1 VKLKGKIQRMPEKYD
16 NLVSY
21 MAKLGN
27 CAVAFSG
34 GADSSLLLKIS
45 HEVLGDKCTAL
56 TYHSPLMPA
65 RDIDDSIT
73 FCKEYGI
80 RQIVIE
86 RNSISAEVKKNTS
99 DRCYLCKKDIFSE
112 IITEAERC
120 GLKNISEG
128 SNLDDIDDYRPGM
141 KALKE
146 LGIISPL
153 LECSISKNDVR
164 KISAKLGLS
173 TAEKKSSP
181 CLASRIPY
189 GEEID
194 SGKLKR
200 IDMSEKYIS
209 SLGFSDFRVRSH
221 ENLARIEFLQ
231 KDIRSVVESNI
242 LEKISS
248 MLKSFGFVYVS
259 VDADGF
265 RSGSMN
271 REIKEK

>member
-1 VKLKGKIQRMPEKYD
+1 MPEKYD

-21 MAKLGN
+21 MAKLGD

-112 IITEAERC
+112 IISEAERC
-120 GLKNISEG
+120 GLKNI
-128 SNLDDIDDYRPGM
+128 
-141 KALKE
+141 
-146 LGIISPL
+146 
-153 LECSISKNDVR
+153 
-164 KISAKLGLS
+164 
-173 TAEKKSSP
+173 AE
-181 CLASRIPY
+181 
-189 GEEID
+189 
-194 SGKLKR
+194 
-200 IDMSEKYIS
+200 
-209 SLGFSDFRVRSH
+209 
-221 ENLARIEFLQ
+221 
-231 KDIRSVVESNI
+231 
-242 LEKISS
+242 
-248 MLKSFGFVYVS
+248 
-259 VDADGF
+259 
-265 RSGSMN
+265 
-271 REIKEK
+271 

>member
-1 VKLKGKIQRMPEKYD
+1 MPEKYD

-45 HEVLGDKCTAL
+45 HQVLGDKCTAL
-56 TYHSPLMPA
+56 TYHTPLIPA
-65 RDIDDSIT
+65 RDIDDSIA

-86 RNSISAEVKKNTS
+86 RNSISDEVKKNTS
-99 DRCYLCKKDIFSE
+99 DRCYLCKKVIFSE
-112 IITEAERC
+112 IISEAERC
-120 GLKNISEG
+120 GLKNIAEG

-164 KISAKLGLS
+164 EISAKLGLPTS
-173 TAEKKSSP
+173 EKKSSA

-194 SGKLKR
+194 AVKLKR
-200 IDMSEKYIS
+200 IDMSENYIS

-221 ENLARIEFLQ
+221 DNLARIEFLQ

-271 REIKEK
+271 REIKEKQF